1 MKSGD
6 LETVGEKSILW
17 YRKYGKRSRRD
28 TSVILEPF
36 RKKVLLLSGLTKNTI
51 TCFTTESVKSVLDY
65 FLKSRG
71 FSVNYCTSVKKNK
84 SEGPCL
90 PFKLSHPII
99 IDKQMGL

>member
-6 LETVGEKSILW
+6 LETLGEKSILW

-65 FLKSRG
+65 FLKRRG
-71 FSVNYCTSVKKNK
+71 FSVNYCTSVNKNK
-84 SEGPCL
+84 SEG
-90 PFKLSHPII
+90 LSFAFSNWVVT
-99 IDKQMGL
+99 QSL

>member
-6 LETVGEKSILW
+6 LETLGEKSILW
-17 YRKYGKRSRRD
+17 YRKYGKRSRQD

-65 FLKSRG
+65 FLKRRRG
-71 FSVNYCTSVKKNK
+71 FSVTYCTSVNKNK
-84 SEGPCL
+84 SEG
-90 PFKLSHPII
+90 LSFAFSNWVVT
-99 IDKQMGL
+99 QSL